1 MELRFIPVSFFALM
15 WHMSAQIFSSGI
27 EHKKARWGWIFII
40 PSLAFF
46 SLFSFYPIVNALH
59 TSLFRKKLLSL
70 KPPRFIGFDNYIYL
84 LQSPDFWNSIRATV
98 VFTIG
103 TFVPMVLFSLIFAL
117 FIMSR
122 KRFQNFFQMAYYSP
136 AVLSS
141 VVVAAIW
148 LLILDPR
155 GLANQWVNFI
165 LNTPGID
172 HKWLAHSAMVQI
184 STMMVYFWK
193 YVGYFTIIFLV
204 GLGSIP
210 KSIHEAART
219 DGATGWTDFWYIT
232 LPLLKPTTVLVS
244 IMSML
249 QCLKTFSTQYLFT
262 QGGAP
267 MEPINVITLNLFH
280 TAIRDRRIGLAS
292 AMSIILF
299 CMMLFFTW
307 LQFKTFRSDE
317 VRY

>member
-1 MELRFIPVSFFALM
+1 MKKR
-15 WHMSAQIFSSGI
+15 IFSRGI

-40 PSLAFF
+40 PSLVFF
-46 SLFSFYPIVNALH
+46 SLFSFYPILNALY
-59 TSLFRKKLLSL
+59 TSLFKKKLLSL
-70 KPPRFIGFDNYIYL
+70 APPQFIGLDNYAYL
-84 LQSPDFWNSIRATV
+84 LQSPEFWNSIRATV
-98 VFTIG
+98 VFTLG
-103 TFVPMVLFSLIFAL
+103 TFVPILVFSLLFAL

-122 KRFQNFFQMAYYSP
+122 KRFQKFFQMAYYSP

-148 LLILDPR
+148 LLMLDPR
-155 GLANQWVNFI
+155 GLANQWVNFL

-172 HKWLAHSAMVQI
+172 HKWLADSTMVQI
-184 STMMVYFWK
+184 STMLVYFWK

-210 KSIHEAART
+210 NSIHEAAKI
-219 DGATGWTDFWYIT
+219 DGASAWTDFWYIT

-267 MEPINVITLNLFH
+267 MEPINVITLNLYH
-280 TAIRDRRIGLAS
+280 TTIRDRSIGLAS

-307 LQFKTFRSDE
+307 LQFKTFKSEE
-317 VRY
+317 VDY